1 MIPDQRRMEWRVV
14 ALSIA
19 GFVVV
24 AGLALGGLAGGA
36 GTGAYSAP
44 RPRVEIRERA
54 LPARLAS
61 VDEALARR
69 EMSRAVFE
77 WRDAYGVALRSR
89 HWESM
94 VAVGDA
100 AVRIDA
106 AASRPAGHPSAFQAE
121 ARQAYLRALFDARA
135 AGSPDGIQRV
145 AAAFAALGDA
155 EMAAM
160 VRTMAPERR

>member
-1 MIPDQRRMEWRVV
+1 MISEQRRMDRRVI

-24 AGLALGGLAGGA
+24 AGLALGGLAGGT
-36 GTGAYSAP
+36 GTGARSAP
-44 RPRVEIRERA
+44 RPALVIHERE
-54 LPARLAS
+54 LPARLA
-61 VDEALARR
+61 VIDAALARK

-89 HWESM
+89 SWESM

-106 AASRPAGHPSAFQAE
+106 VASRPAGHPSGFRAE
-121 ARQAYLRALFDARA
+121 ARQAYLRALLDARA
-135 AGSPDGIQRV
+135 AGSPEGVQRV
-145 AAAFAALGDA
+145 AAAFGALGDA
-155 EMAAM
+155 EMAATA
-160 VRTMAPERR
+160 RTMPVERR